1 MADSTA
7 TTNAPVTAAS
17 PGRGGT
23 APKGHS
29 DLDKQK
35 RLWAFIFIAP
45 GMVLFALFV
54 IYPVASTIWSSF
66 FSIRPMGAETQQ
78 IFVGFDWY
86 EFALFKDKTFQNAV
100 KNTLMWATWS
110 VIVDIGLGF
119 TLAYIIHT
127 RIRAWKFFRTAWFVP
142 LLLSPVLVGLVWRA
156 MLRYDGGA
164 VNSILTGIGLE
175 DLTRNWLGEPSAIVW
190 LFLITTWMTVG
201 FYMVLI
207 LAALEDMPQELLD
220 SAEVDGANR
229 WQQIRHI
236 ILPLLRPV
244 IVSLTILTFVFKM
257 RIFDLVWVTTQGG
270 PYGSTETVVTW
281 IVRRA
286 FYWQGAFDLGYPA
299 AMSAIWLV
307 VMAVGIFVI
316 RRIMRGGQD
325 SEQY

>member
-1 MADSTA
+1 MVRSTA
-7 TTNAPVTAAS
+7 S
-17 PGRGGT
+17 
-23 APKGHS
+23 
-29 DLDKQK
+29 
-35 RLWAFIFIAP
+35 
-45 GMVLFALFV
+45 
-54 IYPVASTIWSSF
+54 ST
-66 FSIRPMGAETQQ
+66 R
-78 IFVGFDWY
+78 
-86 EFALFKDKTFQNAV
+86 
-100 KNTLMWATWS
+100 
-110 VIVDIGLGF
+110 
-119 TLAYIIHT
+119 
-127 RIRAWKFFRTAWFVP
+127 
-142 LLLSPVLVGLVWRA
+142 
-156 MLRYDGGA
+156 
-164 VNSILTGIGLE
+164 IGLE

-207 LAALEDMPQELLD
+207 LAALEDMPQELID
-220 SAEVDGANR
+220 AAEVDGANR
-229 WQQIRHI
+229 WQQIRHV

-299 AMSAIWLV
+299 AMSAIWLI

-325 SEQY
+325 AEQY